1 MGKDGKKSLS
11 LEIPVLSDSSE
22 GKMYELRRHGNTY
35 KIFELKTKKYVAK
48 FDNEEKAKDIIQKL
62 NRGSA
67 FDGNTPAF
75 FTNGTSYGL
84 DFTLKYDEEFS

>member
-11 LEIPVLSDSSE
+11 SKIPVLLDSSE
-22 GKMYELRRHGNTY
+22 GEMYELRRHGNTY

-48 FDNEEKAKDIIQKL
+48 FDNEEKAKDIFQKL
-62 NRGSA
+62 NLGAA
-67 FDGNTPAF
+67 FEGNTPAF
-75 FTNGTSYGL
+75 FTNGTSYGV